1 MSVPDKKKNSPYIFW
16 TGASDQKNA
25 MDEAA
30 GNIESYD
37 GFCTQGSSR
46 QYLDIEP
53 NISVRPE
60 YRKDDYYGFRPSEDT
75 ARGTKH
81 VISMSM
87 RAYDTV
93 GIIKNIIDLMGDFG
107 SQGISLYHPN
117 KNVEKFYRSWW
128 HKVQG
133 PERSERFLNLLYRT
147 GNVVIHKRNGKVVR
161 KMQKEMTNASDIKLT
176 PIKTKRR
183 EIPLKYD
190 FLNPMVLEID
200 NTYTNFSTDKPQ
212 FKMKISSNIKK
223 SYSDSKNNGVN
234 LNLPSQIQKA
244 LDKGQDFIVFDKE
257 SVDAFYY
264 KKDDWQAWAKPMTS
278 AILDDIVMLEK
289 MKLADMSAL
298 DGAISN
304 VRLWTL
310 GDLEHKILPNKAAI
324 DKLRN
329 ILASNVGGGT
339 MDLVWGPE
347 LKYQESS
354 TQIYKFLGNEKYN
367 PVLNSIYAGLGIP
380 PTLTGLAGQGG
391 GGGGFTNNFVSL
403 KTLIERLEYGRE
415 LLKQFWVKEI
425 KYVQKAMGFNFP
437 AEMHFGSM
445 ILSDEATEKNLLI
458 QLADRDVISIETLRE
473 RFGEMDN
480 IENVRIKNENKKR
493 DKNMMPLKSDPYH
506 NGDIEN
512 EYKKIALQRGDISI
526 EDVTDLQENPT
537 MPAPEDV
544 KERDSNK
551 KPTPDAGRPKFSRDQ
566 GPRKQKR
573 VLPKKSPN
581 LASLAI
587 WVSQTQESI
596 SKVINSSVLEACEKK
611 TLRQLSKA
619 QLEDLEKLK
628 FNILC
633 KIEPFTTITD
643 ELILASVADSST
655 IDEDLASFK
664 EQNYDQFI
672 SHNKREPN
680 IEEMRQIYNLSYS
693 LVFFDKI

>member
-1 MSVPDKKKNSPYIFW
+1 MSDEKKDKSPYIFW
-16 TGASDQKNA
+16 TDASNQQSA
-25 MDEAA
+25 MDKAA

-37 GFCTQGSSR
+37 GFCAQASSR

-81 VISMSM
+81 IIAQSM

-107 SQGISLYHPN
+107 SQGITLYHPN
-117 KNVEKFYRSWW
+117 AKVEKFYRSWW

-133 PERSERFLNLLYRT
+133 SERSERFLNLLYRT
-147 GNVVIHKRNGKVVR
+147 GNTVIHKRYGNIARKTQNDMSKGSDVKV
-161 KMQKEMTNASDIKLT
+161 K
-176 PIKTKRR
+176 PIKTKYR

-190 FLNPMVLEID
+190 FLNPMVLDID
-200 NTYTNFSTDKPQ
+200 NVYTNFSNAKPQ
-212 FKMKISSNIKK
+212 FKMKISSAIKK
-223 SYSDSKNNGVN
+223 AHRDAQTNNTK
-234 LNLPSQIQKA
+234 LNLPKQIQKA
-244 LDKGQDFIVFDKE
+244 LDNGKDFILFERD

-264 KKDDWQAWAKPMTS
+264 KKDDWQAWANPMTS

-354 TQIYKFLGNEKYN
+354 TQIYTFLGTEKYN

-391 GGGGFTNNFVSL
+391 GGGFTNNFVSL
-403 KTLIERLEYGRE
+403 KTLIERLEYGRD
-415 LLKQFWVKEI
+415 LLKQFWTAEI
-425 KYVQKAMGFNFP
+425 KYVQNAMGFNFP
-437 AEMHFGSM
+437 AEIHFDNM
-445 ILSDEATEKNLLI
+445 ILSDEAAEKNLLM
-458 QLADRDVISIETLRE
+458 QLADRDVISTETLRE
-473 RFGEMDN
+473 RFGEINN
-480 IENVRIKNENKKR
+480 IENVRIKNENKQR
-493 DKNMMPLKSDPYH
+493 ENNMMPLKADPYH

-512 EYKKIALQRGDISI
+512 EYKKIALQRGEIGI
-526 EDVTDLQENPT
+526 EDVTDVKANPVVLPSDKSQT
-537 MPAPEDV
+537 ED
-544 KERDSNK
+544 KNK
-551 KPTPDAGRPKFSRDQ
+551 NPNPDGGRPKFSKDQ

-573 VLPKKSPN
+573 VLPKSSPN
-581 LASLAI
+581 LASLTI
-587 WVSQTQESI
+587 WATQTQDRI
-596 SKVINSSVLEACEKK
+596 SKVVNSSVLKACEKK

-633 KIEPFTTITD
+633 KIDPYADVDDEVIIAKISDKANISEDFITLQD
-643 ELILASVADSST
+643 
-655 IDEDLASFK
+655 
-664 EQNYDQFI
+664 QNYDEFVL
-672 SHNKREPN
+672 HNKREPN
-680 IEEMRQIYNLSYS
+680 IEEIRQMYNLSYS

>member
-1 MSVPDKKKNSPYIFW
+1 MSTPEKKKDTPYIFW
-16 TGASDQKNA
+16 TDASNQQAA
-25 MDEAA
+25 MDQAA
-30 GNIESYD
+30 GNIDSYD
-37 GFCTQGSSR
+37 GFCTHGSSR

-75 ARGTKH
+75 SRGTKH
-81 VISMSM
+81 TIAQSM

-107 SQGISLYHPN
+107 SQGITLYHPN
-117 KNVEKFYRSWW
+117 AKVEKFYRAWW

-133 PERSERFLNLLYRT
+133 AERSERFLNLLYRT
-147 GNVVIHKRNGKVVR
+147 GNTVVHKRYGNITRRSQNDMAKGG
-161 KMQKEMTNASDIKLT
+161 DIKLK
-176 PIKTKRR
+176 PIKTNFR

-200 NTYTNFSTDKPQ
+200 NVYTNFSTDKPQ
-212 FKMKISSNIKK
+212 FKMKISSSIKK
-223 SYSDSKNNGVN
+223 SYRDAKNNGRK
-234 LNLPSQIQKA
+234 LNLPKQIQKA
-244 LDKGQDFIVFDKE
+244 LDSGNDFITFDSS

-264 KKDDWQAWAKPMTS
+264 KKDDWQAWANPMTS

-354 TQIYKFLGNEKYN
+354 SQIYKFLGMEKYN

-391 GGGGFTNNFVSL
+391 GGGFTNNFVSL
-403 KTLIERLEYGRE
+403 KTLIERLEYGRD
-415 LLKQFWVKEI
+415 LLKQFWTAEI

-437 AEMHFGSM
+437 ADIHFDNM
-445 ILSDEATEKNLLI
+445 ILSDEASEKKLLMD
-458 QLADRDVISIETLRE
+458 LADRDVISTETLRE
-473 RFGEMDN
+473 RFNENNN
-480 IENVRIKNENKKR
+480 IENVRIKGETKQRENK
-493 DKNMMPLKSDPYH
+493 MMPLKTGPYH

-512 EYKKIALQRGDISI
+512 EYKKIALQRGQIGI
-526 EDVTDLQENPT
+526 NDVTDVEANPVVL
-537 MPAPEDV
+537 PSE
-544 KERDSNK
+544 ESNK
-551 KPTPDAGRPKFSRDQ
+551 EEKSKSPNPDGGRPKFSKDQ

-573 VLPKKSPN
+573 VLPKSSPT
-581 LASLAI
+581 LASLTI
-587 WVSQTQESI
+587 WTTHAQESI
-596 SKVINSSVLEACEKK
+596 SKVINSSVLQACEKQ

-633 KIEPFTTITD
+633 KIEPHSEIND
-643 ELILASVADSST
+643 DIILAKVADQED
-655 IDEDLASFK
+655 IDQEFSALKDKSYN
-664 EQNYDQFI
+664 EFI
-672 SHNKREPN
+672 SYNKRDPN
-680 IEEMRQIYNLSYS
+680 IEEIRQIHNLSYS
-693 LVFFDKI
+693 LVFFYKI